1 MLIYFEMISEN
12 MNINFK
18 VFGKKEGNVL
28 IFPDKSTPNTMINVT
43 IGDNVVIGAGSVVSR
58 SVPSNSVAVGNPAK
72 VISSIE
78 DYVNKRKKQMI
89 TFPCYDESYKI
100 TVITPE
106 RKLKM
111 IEEVDSIGFIE

>member
-43 IGDNVVIGAGSVVSR
+43 IGDNEIIIDLEINSELDLENKQYVDLKYICYVQKIEIFDNNLFSSNVPVIPFEIR
-58 SVPSNSVAVGNPAK
+58 
-72 VISSIE
+72 
-78 DYVNKRKKQMI
+78 
-89 TFPCYDESYKI
+89 
-100 TVITPE
+100 
-106 RKLKM
+106 LK
-111 IEEVDSIGFIE
+111 

>member
-43 IGDNVVIGAGSVVSR
+43 IGDN
-58 SVPSNSVAVGNPAK
+58 
-72 VISSIE
+72 
-78 DYVNKRKKQMI
+78 
-89 TFPCYDESYKI
+89 
-100 TVITPE
+100 
-106 RKLKM
+106 
-111 IEEVDSIGFIE
+111 